1 MGKLEGKTAIITGGA
16 GGIGAATGRLFAR
29 EGANVMLVDLD
40 ASALKTAAASAESE
54 RVAWFSADVSDEEQ
68 TQAYVGAT
76 IAKFGGVDIL
86 FANAGI
92 EGKVAPIVQSTVADF
107 DRVWAVNVRGVWL
120 ALRWAMPRLA
130 ARGGGSIMITSS
142 VAGLIGFSGLAP
154 YIASKHALVG
164 LMRTAALE
172 GAALGIRVNSIH
184 PGPIANR
191 MMDSLEHQ
199 LAPAAPEQAKVGME
213 QLVPLARY
221 GTNDEIAKLALFLAS
236 DDSSY
241 CTGATFVADGG
252 FVAR

>member
-1 MGKLEGKTAIITGGA
+1 
-16 GGIGAATGRLFAR
+16 
-29 EGANVMLVDLD
+29 
-40 ASALKTAAASAESE
+40 
-54 RVAWFSADVSDEEQ
+54 
-68 TQAYVGAT
+68 
-76 IAKFGGVDIL
+76 
-86 FANAGI
+86 
-92 EGKVAPIVQSTVADF
+92 
-107 DRVWAVNVRGVWL
+107 
-120 ALRWAMPRLA
+120 
-130 ARGGGSIMITSS
+130 MITSS

-154 YIASKHALVG
+154 YITSKHALVG

-172 GAALGIRVNSIH
+172 GAELGIRVNSIH

-199 LAPAAPEQAKVGME
+199 LAPGAPEQAKAGME
-213 QLVPLARY
+213 QSVPLARY